1 MSKIY
6 HIVLPK
12 DWESQKTLEAYVAE
26 SLHTEG
32 FIHCSLENQLSGVLS
47 RYYQGIESV
56 VLLEIETDLLTSPL
70 KMEWADSVNEEFP
83 HIFGAINKSAIV
95 NITKLSLPLA

>member
-1 MSKIY
+1 
-6 HIVLPK
+6 
-12 DWESQKTLEAYVAE
+12 
-26 SLHTEG
+26 
-32 FIHCSLENQLSGVLS
+32 
-47 RYYQGIESV
+47 